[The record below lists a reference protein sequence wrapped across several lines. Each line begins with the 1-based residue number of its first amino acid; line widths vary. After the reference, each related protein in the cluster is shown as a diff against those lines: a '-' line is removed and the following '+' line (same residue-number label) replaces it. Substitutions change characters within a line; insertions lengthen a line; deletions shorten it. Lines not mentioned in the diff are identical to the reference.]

1 MQIELNLTA
10 EQLELKAADLVGNI
24 LLRSDLREREELY
37 TGMMNQARELGI
49 EKQIREI
56 AQQTARDYNEP
67 ELWELPEPFEKS
79 IPLQSFPLSS
89 LPPVLGE
96 YLKAVSAYVQVYPEM
111 CVLPMLSVLS
121 LCVQGKYEVQF
132 PNSQHT
138 EPLNLYTV
146 TVAKPGERKSGVFRA
161 FTAPLWDYQKAENER
176 RQPLISEYKA
186 QKKFLENQLDK
197 VTKGNNANPQRAEE
211 LSQELDELK
220 PVHRLT
226 LNVTDCTPEAL
237 TAEMSKNNEC
247 MGILDDECGLF
258 DQLAGLY
265 SGGISNIDIFLKSYD
280 RAPYTVIRR
289 TKENLY
295 LEKPVLTLGLMAQS
309 EPFEK
314 AMHNSQ
320 FVGRGLIQRFLFA
333 FPESRQ
339 GERKQSSPPVPEPA
353 KNAYTELVTKLLSL
367 KSADKPYILRFNRQ
381 ASLYMSDYFDNIEQG
396 LKPEGRLEFMAEWAN
411 KLYAKCVRIA
421 GILHLCQH
429 SHDEPIDE
437 QTAQRAVNV
446 AMWAENH
453 AYKAFSG
460 TAFEDETIS
469 GAKYILSK
477 IKEKQLKSFTKHELR
492 RNCRRY
498 KTAEAFEEPYQLLID
513 MNYLQEQEQET
524 TRSGRKPSEKCTAN
538 PLIFLN
544 N

>member
-1 MQIELNLTA
+1 MRLAELTQDNITLYAGRAIEQILLISDIHERAERFTDVMNKAREFGVADAVKKMSKETA
-10 EQLELKAADLVGNI
+10 E
-24 LLRSDLREREELY
+24 
-37 TGMMNQARELGI
+37 
-49 EKQIREI
+49 
-56 AQQTARDYNEP
+56 DYNEP

-79 IPLQSFPLSS
+79 VPLQSFPLSS

-96 YLKAVSAYVQVYPEM
+96 YLKAVSENVQVYPEM
-111 CVLPMLSVLS
+111 CVLPLLSVLS

-176 RQPLISEYKA
+176 RQPLISEYRA

-197 VTKGNNANPQRAEE
+197 ATKGNNANPQRAKE

-289 TKENLY
+289 TKDNLY

-339 GERKQSSPPVPEPA
+339 GERKQSSPPVPESA

-460 TAFEDETIS
+460 GVSDTQEVKD
-469 GAKYILSK
+469 AKYILSR
-477 IKEKQLKSFTKHELR
+477 IKTTGKAILTRREIKRLCKAIKDDIDFDEPLATLEEQNFLRKFIENTKGRSSE
-492 RNCRRY
+492 RY
-498 KTAEAFEEPYQLLID
+498 EI
-513 MNYLQEQEQET
+513 
-524 TRSGRKPSEKCTAN
+524 N
-538 PLIFLN
+538 PLVYKC
-544 N
+544 

>member
-1 MQIELNLTA
+1 MNKPIVTK
-10 EQLELKAADLVGNI
+10 EQLLLKAPDLVGNI
-24 LLRSDLREREELY
+24 LLRRDLKERETLY

-56 AQQTARDYNEP
+56 AQQTAIDYNEP

-96 YLKAVSAYVQVYPEM
+96 YLKAVSENVQVYPEM
-111 CVLPMLSVLS
+111 CVLPLLTVLS

-176 RQPLISEYKA
+176 RQPLISEYRA

-197 VTKGNNANPQRAEE
+197 ATKGNNANPQRAKE
-211 LSQELDELK
+211 LSQELDELE

-237 TAEMSKNNEC
+237 TAEMSKNHEC

-258 DQLAGLY
+258 DQLSGLY
-265 SGGISNIDIFLKSYD
+265 SGGISNIDIFLKAYD
-280 RAPYTVIRR
+280 QSPYTVIRR
-289 TKENLY
+289 TKDNLY

-314 AMHNSQ
+314 AMGNPQ
-320 FVGRGLIQRFLFA
+320 FIGRGLIHRFLFA

-339 GERKQSSPPVPEPA
+339 GERKQSSPPVPESA
-353 KNAYTELVTKLLSL
+353 KYSYAELVTRLLSV
-367 KSADKPYILRFNRQ
+367 KSAENPYILRFNRQ
-381 ASLYMSDYFDNIEQG
+381 AALYMSDYFDNIEQG
-396 LKPEGRLEFMAEWAN
+396 LKPEGRLEFMAEWSN
-411 KLYAKCVRIA
+411 KLYAKCIRIA
-421 GILHLCQH
+421 GILHLCEH

-453 AYKAFSG
+453 AYKAFSE

-477 IKEKQLKSFTKHELR
+477 IKEKQLKNFTKHELR

-498 KTAEAFEEPYQLLID
+498 KTADAFEEPYQLLID
-513 MNYLQEQEQET
+513 MNYLQEHEQEAMH
-524 TRSGRKPSEKCTAN
+524 SGRKPSEKCTAN

>member
-1 MQIELNLTA
+1 M
-10 EQLELKAADLVGNI
+10 
-24 LLRSDLREREELY
+24 
-37 TGMMNQARELGI
+37 
-49 EKQIREI
+49 
-56 AQQTARDYNEP
+56 
-67 ELWELPEPFEKS
+67 
-79 IPLQSFPLSS
+79 PL
-89 LPPVLGE
+89 
-96 YLKAVSAYVQVYPEM
+96 
-111 CVLPMLSVLS
+111 LSVLS

-146 TVAKPGERKSGVFRA
+146 TVAKPGERKSGVFSA

-176 RQPLISEYKA
+176 RQPIISEYRA

-197 VTKGNNANPQRAEE
+197 ATKGNNANPQRAKE
-211 LSQELDELK
+211 LSQELAELE

-258 DQLAGLY
+258 DQLSGLY
-265 SGGISNIDIFLKSYD
+265 SGGISNIDIFLKAYD
-280 RAPYTVIRR
+280 QSPYTVIRR
-289 TKENLY
+289 TKDNLY

-314 AMHNSQ
+314 AMGNPQ
-320 FVGRGLIQRFLFA
+320 FIGRGLIQRFLFA

-339 GERKQSSPPVPEPA
+339 GERKQSSPPVSEPA
-353 KNAYTELVTKLLSL
+353 KNAYCELVTRLLSL

-381 ASLYMSDYFDNIEQG
+381 AALYMSDYFDSIEHG

-411 KLYAKCVRIA
+411 KLYAKSLRIA
-421 GILHLCQH
+421 GILHLCEH

-460 TAFEDETIS
+460 GAFDTQEVRD
-469 GAKYILSK
+469 AKYIFSK
-477 IKEKQLKSFTKHELR
+477 LKGINKEAVSKRELLRKCQALKADE
-492 RNCRRY
+492 C
-498 KTAEAFEEPYQLLID
+498 EEPLELLED
-513 MNYLQEQEQET
+513 MRIIKRDVTESSE
-524 TRSGRKPSEKCTAN
+524 RGRPKEIIKIN
-538 PLIFLN
+538 PIIF
-544 N
+544 

>member
-1 MQIELNLTA
+1 MRLAELTQDNITLYAGRAIE
-10 EQLELKAADLVGNI
+10 QI
-24 LLRSDLREREELY
+24 LLISDIHERAERF
-37 TGMMNQARELGI
+37 TDVMNKAREFGVAD
-49 EKQIREI
+49 EI
-56 AQQTARDYNEP
+56 KKMSKDIAEDFNEP

-79 IPLQSFPLSS
+79 VPLQPFPLSS

-197 VTKGNNANPQRAEE
+197 STKGNNANPQRAEE

-446 AMWAENH
+446 ALWAENH

-460 TAFEDETIS
+460 GVSDTQEIRD
-469 GAKYILSK
+469 AKYILSRIK
-477 IKEKQLKSFTKHELR
+477 NTGKDILTRREIKRLCKTIKEDINFDEPLAILEEQNFIRQFIENTKG
-492 RNCRRY
+492 
-498 KTAEAFEEPYQLLID
+498 
-513 MNYLQEQEQET
+513 
-524 TRSGRKPSEKCTAN
+524 RSSEKYKIN
-538 PLIFLN
+538 PLIYKS
-544 N
+544 